1 MFDVNLAFP
10 LSAGLVAA
18 FNPCGFAMLP
28 AYLSYFLGLDSDD
41 ESSPAKNIFRGLI
54 VGLTLSAGFVAL
66 FGVIG
71 ILTNTVVSEGAIESR
86 IGYATFAFGVLM
98 VPLGIAMIM
107 GFEPKL
113 SLPRMQKG
121 TNSRDLPSIFLFGV
135 SYAIVSI
142 SCTAPIFFGTVVGS
156 FGRDGFINGMA
167 VFVAY
172 AVGMSLVILTLTLG
186 IAMARTS
193 VATNMRKVLP
203 YVNRVS
209 GGLLVVAGFFLA
221 WYGIWEI
228 RISRDAS
235 VGSNQLVDLSNDGSA
250 RLNQWVNDV
259 GGGRFAM
266 ATLVLVLGA
275 LTWALSASLERPSD
289 RRWVRGGFIAV
300 YVLIE
305 VVQYD
310 FDLLILPILRTL
322 AELPERI
329 GNWFTDPGRWPV
341 LFEVAAVALGVLLV
355 ALFARRVVSRRH
367 DHRAAAADEVT
378 AEAAV
383 EPQGSPDV
391 EAAQAPT
398 APAAE
403 PPQAQPDEPVPGK
416 VTTS

>member
-86 IGYATFAFGVLM
+86 LGYATFGFGVLM

-107 GFEPKL
+107 GYEPKL

-156 FGRDGFINGMA
+156 FGRDGFVNGMA

-193 VATNMRKVLP
+193 VATNMRRVLP

-250 RLNQWVNDV
+250 RLNQWINDV

-266 ATLVLVLGA
+266 AALVLVFGA
-275 LTWALSASLERPSD
+275 LTWALSASLERRSD
-289 RRWVRGGFIAV
+289 RVWVRGGFIAV
-300 YVLIE
+300 YLLIE
-305 VVQYD
+305 IVQYD

-322 AELPERI
+322 AELPERV

-341 LFEVAAVALGVLLV
+341 LFEVAAVVLGLLLV
-355 ALFARRVVSRRH
+355 ALLARRVLSRRH
-367 DHRAAAADEVT
+367 DHSTAAAEDVT
-378 AEAAV
+378 VEATTDG
-383 EPQGSPDV
+383 EGSPDV
-391 EAAQAPT
+391 DAAQSAEPAAASS
-398 APAAE
+398 APAE
-403 PPQAQPDEPVPGK
+403 PDEPAPGK
-416 VTTS
+416 VTAS